1 MQKTLLRAFGG
12 SIALL
17 LIFAATAG
25 ALRIEFG
32 NIIVVTDGGFS
43 PTTLPKHKFA
53 PIKLHGYGKIS
64 TADGQPASPLEQIVL
79 WFDKH
84 GAVVTKGLP
93 VCKASKLQA
102 TTTAQARKNCPN
114 SIVGEGFGKA
124 IVYFPE
130 QAPIPASSPI
140 TIFNGPPKHGNPT
153 VLAHAYLSVP
163 APTTY
168 IVPIEIQK
176 VHDGRYGFK
185 TVAEIPKIA
194 GGAGVPTYGRLT
206 IGREWNYKGKRLS
219 YANASCPDGRLQA
232 KGQFRFRDGTFLQGT
247 VFKVCKGKG

>member
-1 MQKTLLRAFGG
+1 MQKTLLRACLG
-12 SIALL
+12 SVAIL

-25 ALRIEFG
+25 ALRIEAG
-32 NIIVVTDGGFS
+32 DIVVNTDGGFS
-43 PTTLPKHKFA
+43 PTTLPKKGYA
-53 PIKLHGYGKIS
+53 PIKLQGYGKIS
-64 TADGQPASPLEQIVL
+64 TVDGAPPPALDQIAL

-84 GAVVTKGLP
+84 GEIITKGLP
-93 VCKASKLQA
+93 VCKQSKLEA
-102 TTTAQARKNCPN
+102 TTTAQARKNCAG

-153 VLAHAYLSVP
+153 VFAHAYLSVP

-185 TVAEIPKIA
+185 TVAEVPKIA
-194 GGAGVPTYGRLT
+194 GGFGVPTYGRLS

-219 YANASCPDGRLQA
+219 YANAGCPDGRLQA
-232 KGQFRFRDGTFLQGT
+232 KGQFRFRDGTFMQGT
-247 VFKVCKGKG
+247 LFKPCKGK